1 VFITTYPGV
10 VDGDFEPER
19 RSEQGDCQL
28 AGAVVIGIRP
38 PVEPA
43 RRDRMDKQVL
53 IEKGVAGVDEGAADG
68 PFAAV
73 PSGAMRGSSI
83 VG

>member
-1 VFITTYPGV
+1 VN
-10 VDGDFEPER
+10 E
-19 RSEQGDCQL
+19 
-28 AGAVVIGIRP
+28 
-38 PVEPA
+38 
-43 RRDRMDKQVL
+43 QVL

-68 PFAAV
+68 PLAAV